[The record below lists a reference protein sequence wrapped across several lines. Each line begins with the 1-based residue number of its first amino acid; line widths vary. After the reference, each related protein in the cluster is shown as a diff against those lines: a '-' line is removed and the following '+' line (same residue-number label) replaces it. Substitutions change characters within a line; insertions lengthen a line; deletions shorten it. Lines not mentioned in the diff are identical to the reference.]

1 MSRFW
6 SEINKRLSPYTP
18 GEQPRKEKYIKLN
31 TNENPYPPSPKVT
44 AAIEESLNG
53 SLRLYP
59 DPACEDLRTAVAEYY
74 NLKKEQVYAGNG
86 SDELLAFA
94 FLAFFNPGGPPVLFP
109 DITYSFY
116 KVYAALFQIDYEPVP
131 LDDGFSIRP
140 EMFFRKNGGVIIAN
154 PNAPTGKFLPLES
167 VVAVL
172 EHNPGK
178 VVIIDEA
185 YIDFGGDSAVGLIEE
200 YPNLLV
206 IRTFS
211 KSRAL
216 AGLRVGLALGREELI
231 EGLDRIKNS
240 VNSYTLDRLS
250 LAGAVAAIKDD
261 AYFQETRRKIIAT
274 RERVS
279 GQLREMGF
287 EVIPS
292 MANFI
297 FVAHPFMPAA
307 ELFRELREK
316 GVLVRYFKEP
326 RIDNHLRVTIGT
338 DGEMD
343 FFIGALKE
351 IPGV

>member
-6 SEINKRLSPYTP
+6 SDVNKGLSPYTP
-18 GEQPRKEKYIKLN
+18 GEQPRNEKCIKLN
-31 TNENPYPPSPKVT
+31 TNENPYPPSPGVI
-44 AAIEESLNG
+44 AAIEKNLNK

-59 DPACEDLRTAVAEYY
+59 DPSSEEIRTAIAEYY

-94 FLAFFNPGGPPVLFP
+94 FLAFFNPGGPPILFP

-116 KVYAALFQIDYEPVP
+116 KVYAALFKIDYELVP
-131 LDDGFSIRP
+131 LDDDFSIRP
-140 EMFFRKNGGVIIAN
+140 EMFFKNNGGVIIAN

-167 VVAVL
+167 VIAVL
-172 EHNPGK
+172 EHNPCK

-185 YIDFGGDSAVGLIEE
+185 YIDFGGNSAVGLIEK

-206 IRTFS
+206 IQTFS

-216 AGLRVGLALGREELI
+216 AGLRVGFALAQEELI

-250 LAGAVAAIKDD
+250 LAGAIAAIKDD
-261 AYFQETRRKIIAT
+261 AYFQEVRRKITAT

-279 GQLREMGF
+279 SQLRDMGF
-287 EVIPS
+287 KVIPS

-297 FVAHPFMPAA
+297 FITHPFMPAA
-307 ELFRELREK
+307 ELFLKLRGK
-316 GVLVRYFKEP
+316 GILVRYFKEP
-326 RIDNHLRVTIGT
+326 GIDNHLRVSIGT
-338 DGEMD
+338 DEEMD
-343 FFIGALKE
+343 LFIGALKE
-351 IPGV
+351 IPGI